1 MRIENKYTVKSI
13 TNKIFFD
20 YKRTLFFL
28 SLILLLSIYFIVKG
42 SSWPL
47 LFDNEICR
55 TLFYMSE
62 ESDHTLYNIGISYL
76 AAYIFY
82 IIQVFIPERKKTQVA
97 IAQTKLD
104 MFNCLHLCKMFLE
117 GWKRYVRY
125 DRVGNG
131 CINNVNVQLI
141 YYEDFEGNLTQITPV
156 GLKNIIISI
165 EEASKSIKEN
175 IDFRNSDI
183 SLQKLFID
191 GNFAEQIKELYD
203 LFEEAKILCSSP
215 DNTLRTS
222 YSIGQITEFELRIMR
237 LAMIYKIENS
247 LVVLE
252 TKDKEKILRYH
263 KIMKDGYEDIQ
274 KMKKLLSQQ

>member
-1 MRIENKYTVKSI
+1 MRIENKYTVKFI

-20 YKRTLFFL
+20 YKRTLIFL
-28 SLILLLSIYFIVKG
+28 SLILLLSIYFIVNG

-55 TLFYMSE
+55 TLFYTSE
-62 ESDHTLYNIGISYL
+62 EGDHTLYNIGISYL

-82 IIQVFIPERKKTQVA
+82 IIQVFIPEHKKTQVA

-104 MFNCLHLCKMFLE
+104 MFNCIHLCKMFLE
-117 GWKRYVRY
+117 GWKRYVGY

-141 YYEDFEGNLTQITPV
+141 YYEDFEGNLTQITPAS
-156 GLKNIIISI
+156 LNKFIISI
-165 EEASKSIKEN
+165 EKSCKSIKEN

-191 GNFAEQIKELYD
+191 GNFAEQVKELYD
-203 LFEEAKILCSSP
+203 LIEEAKILCSSP

-274 KMKKLLSQQ
+274 KIKKLFQQ

>member
-20 YKRTLFFL
+20 YKRTLIFL
-28 SLILLLSIYFIVKG
+28 SLILLLSIYFIVNG

-55 TLFYMSE
+55 TLFYTSE
-62 ESDHTLYNIGISYL
+62 EGDHTLYNIGISYL

-82 IIQVFIPERKKTQVA
+82 IIQVFIPEHKKTQVA

-104 MFNCLHLCKMFLE
+104 MFNCIHLCKMFLE
-117 GWKRYVRY
+117 GWKRYVGY

-141 YYEDFEGNLTQITPV
+141 YYEDFEGNLTQITPAS
-156 GLKNIIISI
+156 LKKFIISI
-165 EEASKSIKEN
+165 EKACKSIKEN

-191 GNFAEQIKELYD
+191 GNFAEQVKELYD
-203 LFEEAKILCSSP
+203 LIEEAKILCSSP

-222 YSIGQITEFELRIMR
+222 YSIGQITAFELRIMR

-274 KMKKLLSQQ
+274 KIKKLFQQ

>member
-42 SSWPL
+42 SSWSL

-117 GWKRYVRY
+117 GWKRYVGY

>member
-117 GWKRYVRY
+117 GWKRYVGY

-252 TKDKEKILRYH
+252 TKDKEKI
-263 KIMKDGYEDIQ
+263 
-274 KMKKLLSQQ
+274 

>member
-55 TLFYMSE
+55 ILFYMSE

-117 GWKRYVRY
+117 GWKRYVGY

>member
-20 YKRTLFFL
+20 YKRTLIFL
-28 SLILLLSIYFIVKG
+28 SLILLLSIYFIVNG

-55 TLFYMSE
+55 TLFYTSE
-62 ESDHTLYNIGISYL
+62 EGDHTLYNIGISYL

-82 IIQVFIPERKKTQVA
+82 IIQVFIPEHKKTQVA

-104 MFNCLHLCKMFLE
+104 MFNCIHLCKMFLE
-117 GWKRYVRY
+117 GWKRYVGY

-141 YYEDFEGNLTQITPV
+141 YYEDFEGNLTQITPAS
-156 GLKNIIISI
+156 LKKFIISI
-165 EEASKSIKEN
+165 EKSCKSIKEN

-191 GNFAEQIKELYD
+191 GNFAEQVKELYD
-203 LFEEAKILCSSP
+203 LIEEAKILCSSP

-274 KMKKLLSQQ
+274 KIKKLFQQ

>member
-20 YKRTLFFL
+20 YKRTLIFL
-28 SLILLLSIYFIVKG
+28 SLILLLSIYFIVNG

-55 TLFYMSE
+55 TLFYTSE
-62 ESDHTLYNIGISYL
+62 EGDHTLYNIGISYL

-82 IIQVFIPERKKTQVA
+82 IIQVFIPEHKKTQVA

-104 MFNCLHLCKMFLE
+104 MFNCIHLCKMFLE
-117 GWKRYVRY
+117 GWKRYVGY

-141 YYEDFEGNLTQITPV
+141 YYEDFEGNLTQITPAS
-156 GLKNIIISI
+156 LKKFIISI
-165 EEASKSIKEN
+165 EKSCKSIKEN

-191 GNFAEQIKELYD
+191 GNFAEQVKELYD
-203 LFEEAKILCSSP
+203 LIEEAKILCSSP

-247 LVVLE
+247 LVLLE

-274 KMKKLLSQQ
+274 KIKKLFQQ